1 MIPKNIPLRRR
12 VAIAYTALGFALSL
26 LFSGGVL
33 YVAEDYEA
41 VLVRE
46 ILRGQAED
54 YGLRLARSPAAVLP
68 RTHRLSG
75 YLRDGQGDDD
85 IPAEYADLPPGLHE
99 PERKGLEGIHVGV
112 FDTRSGRLV
121 FVIDLRDIEE
131 LEQHLA
137 WFLAAMI
144 VLGTAVAGWLGWLLA
159 AGTVAPVAELAKAVD
174 ALPTEPTRTR
184 LAGSLGHDELGR
196 LASAIDAY
204 QKRLVEADARERVF
218 FADASH
224 ELRTPIAVVQGAAE
238 VLLDEPGID
247 PARGERLRRMERGLQ
262 ALADQLEA
270 MLDIA
275 RRRPVQAEP
284 VDVAAFLREAAE
296 PAFQGR
302 PGVAIEVDATGRA
315 RLPRRE
321 ASLLLRGVLRWLA
334 GSASEGIVSLQ
345 CKGNVL
351 ELAFEGSG
359 VQGGTS
365 GGRSDSGEVPTLTR
379 RLAEHLGW
387 VLASPGPGRIV
398 FHLPSQER

>member
-1 MIPKNIPLRRR
+1 MIPKTMPLRRR

-26 LFSGGVL
+26 LFSAAVV

-41 VLVRE
+41 VLVSE

-75 YLRDGQGDDD
+75 YLRDGRGHDD
-85 IPAEYADLPPGLHE
+85 IPVEYAGLAPGLHE
-99 PERKGLEGIHVGV
+99 PSREGMDGIHVGV
-112 FDTRSGRLV
+112 FDTAAGRLV

-144 VLGTAVAGWLGWLLA
+144 VLGTALAGWLGWLLS
-159 AGTVAPVAELAKAVD
+159 AGTIAPVAELAKAVD
-174 ALPTEPTRTR
+174 ALPTEPRPTR
-184 LAGSLGHDELGR
+184 LAGSVGHDELGR

-204 QKRLVEADARERVF
+204 QARLVEADVHEQAF

-247 PARGERLRRMERGLQ
+247 AARVERLQRLERGVQ
-262 ALADQLEA
+262 ELADLLDA
-270 MLDIA
+270 MLGIA
-275 RRRPVQAEP
+275 RRRPVQAES
-284 VDVAAFLREAAE
+284 VDAAAFLREAAE
-296 PAFQGR
+296 TVFQGR
-302 PGVAIEVDATGRA
+302 PGVAIEVDAAGPVRI
-315 RLPRRE
+315 PRRE

-334 GSASEGIVSLQ
+334 GSTGEGIVSLQ
-345 CKGNVL
+345 RVGDEL
-351 ELAFEGSG
+351 EVAFTGSDG
-359 VQGGTS
+359 HAGPGGK
-365 GGRSDSGEVPTLTR
+365 RSDSGEVPSLTR
-379 RLAEHLGW
+379 RLAQHLGW
-387 VLASPGPGRIV
+387 ELAAGGPGRVV
-398 FHLPSQER
+398 FRLPS